1 MAPQGILQDKSRGG
15 SKSRGRSKGSKERG
29 DGGRR
34 HITMT
39 TPRSIEKHRK
49 ALQAKLKMAMEKNI
63 MLKEKNAN
71 LKETN
76 NRYLQVFGGKE
87 MKTIKADRLSTNGK
101 RELNY
106 QVLVYHKIQDNLDRL
121 HQRES
126 FQEKNLRGLVKYAKK
141 LTVELED
148 YKQKVVMSE
157 NILAD
162 LRKAGS
168 ENMGNLIEMMK
179 QFKEKEACTV
189 EEIQKLGQLSL
200 IKDDEIANIDIE
212 IKSLSDF
219 LTNVT
224 RQQNEKIEL
233 YKQQIDDNK
242 KVIRRQDK
250 MIVDLQQK
258 NDLSQN
264 EVANTQEQVSL
275 QLSKKDK
282 LELRLREMTDQ
293 RQTFVDQIN

>member
-1 MAPQGILQDKSRGG
+1 M
-15 SKSRGRSKGSKERG
+15 
-29 DGGRR
+29 
-34 HITMT
+34 
-39 TPRSIEKHRK
+39 
-49 ALQAKLKMAMEKNI
+49 
-63 MLKEKNAN
+63 
-71 LKETN
+71 
-76 NRYLQVFGGKE
+76 
-87 MKTIKADRLSTNGK
+87 
-101 RELNY
+101 
-106 QVLVYHKIQDNLDRL
+106 
-121 HQRES
+121 
-126 FQEKNLRGLVKYAKK
+126 RGLVKYAKK

-233 YKQQIDDNK
+233 YK
-242 KVIRRQDK
+242 
-250 MIVDLQQK
+250 
-258 NDLSQN
+258 
-264 EVANTQEQVSL
+264 
-275 QLSKKDK
+275 
-282 LELRLREMTDQ
+282 
-293 RQTFVDQIN
+293 